1 MSRAPSRLLLTPAVC
16 AGLAVSLGAAPAQ
29 PEPPPA
35 GGGASSVKIKQDE
48 PTREERAAAF
58 RERMRERCVRIL
70 TEMREDQVK
79 LEEAL
84 KKFEAGGTFD
94 EIRPLLPERVASRFR
109 SGGEGSPEGDAGAG
123 MRRGGGDRGGDR
135 GGGGGPNSN
144 QPFNDQDWEA
154 VDAIIKH
161 AQPEMLDKFNELR
174 QKDAEQAQKSML
186 AAYPRLRF
194 LLELYKHDRSAF
206 DLRLEELVILRKSL
220 PLAKEVI
227 DLKKSGKADDSNE
240 VKAAREKLRDL
251 GKRQYDNRLKIQRHE
266 LEMSRQRLQK
276 REKDIE
282 EQASSPERFIERSID
297 GLIKLAER
305 GGFEAPPERR
315 GGGSPDGGRRRPD
328 DN

>member
-1 MSRAPSRLLLTPAVC
+1 MSRAPSRLLLTIAAC
-16 AGLAVSLGAAPAQ
+16 AALAASLGAAPDQ
-29 PEPPPA
+29 PEPAP
-35 GGGASSVKIKQDE
+35 GNTTSGVKVKQDE

-58 RERMRERCVRIL
+58 RERMRERCVRIIS
-70 TEMREDQVK
+70 EMREDQVK

-84 KKFEAGGTFD
+84 KKFDAGGTFD
-94 EIRPLLPERVASRFR
+94 EIRPLLPERLVTRFR
-109 SGGEGSPEGDAGAG
+109 GGNDGSPDGDAGPG
-123 MRRGGGDRGGDR
+123 MRRGGERGSER
-135 GGGGGPNSN
+135 GGGGPNSN

-206 DLRLEELVILRKSL
+206 DLRLEELLILRKSL

-227 DLKKSGKADDSNE
+227 DLKKAGKADDSDE

-276 REKDIE
+276 REKDID
-282 EQASSPERFIERSID
+282 EQASSPDRFIERSID
-297 GLIKLAER
+297 GLIKMAEHGGFGGPSERR
-305 GGFEAPPERR
+305 GG